1 MPVFPD
7 LIAQFRTKFTE
18 AEQKLILDYHNAGST
33 KKKWIAFIGGAV
45 AGLGAAWLLHS
56 LHIFF

>member
-1 MPVFPD
+1 MPVFLD

-33 KKKWIAFIGGAV
+33 KKKWIAFIAGAV
-45 AGLGAAWLLHS
+45 AGFGATWVLHA
-56 LHIFF
+56 LHILF